1 MSFTEADYQAAAT
14 RLVAPV
20 ANVKA
25 IADVESAGETFWTI
39 DGQQL
44 PAVRLEAHWFGKFT
58 GYRFNTSRPDLSST
72 EWNPALAASTRA
84 GAWQQVRAALA
95 LDKAAAEQATSW
107 GAFQVMG
114 FNWQRLHYARVDEFV
129 AAMSTASGQLEA
141 FTRYIEADPALRASL
156 AIGAWRDVENRYN
169 GGGFKGAYAA
179 KLEAASE
186 RYASSAVALPRALCE
201 GDRGSDVV
209 ALQKALCVVADG
221 EFGPATDAAVR
232 RLQAQH
238 RLVVDG
244 IVGRMTRDALE
255 ADTGLKVA
263 A

>member
-1 MSFTEADYQAAAT
+1 MS
-14 RLVAPV
+14 RAP
-20 ANVKA
+20 A
-25 IADVESAGETFWTI
+25 FWTI

-72 EWNPALAASTRA
+72 EWNQALAASTRA

-129 AAMSTASGQLEA
+129 ATMSTASGQLEA

-169 GGGFKGAYAA
+169 GGGFNGVYAA
-179 KLEAASE
+179 KLEAAAE
-186 RYASSAVALPRALCE
+186 RYASGAVALPRALRE
-201 GDRGSDVV
+201 GDSGSDVV
-209 ALQKALCVVADG
+209 ALQKALCVIADG

-238 RLVVDG
+238 RLVIDG

>member
-1 MSFTEADYQAAAT
+1 MSFSEADYQAAAT
-14 RLVAPV
+14 RLVVPV
-20 ANVKA
+20 ANIKA

-58 GYRFNTSRPDLSST
+58 GYRFNTSRPDLSSS
-72 EWNPALAASTRA
+72 EWNPALAATTRA
-84 GAWQQVRAALA
+84 GAWQQVRAAMA

-114 FNWQRLHYARVDEFV
+114 FNWRGLHYGSIDEFV
-129 AAMSTASGQLEA
+129 TAMHTAAGQLEA
-141 FTRYIEADPALRASL
+141 FVRFIENDHALRASL
-156 AIGAWRDVENRYN
+156 AIGAWRDVENWYN
-169 GGGFKGAYAA
+169 GGGFNGVYAA
-179 KLEAASE
+179 KLEAAAE
-186 RYASSAVALPRALCE
+186 RYAAGALALPRALRE
-201 GDRGSDVV
+201 GDSGSDVS
-209 ALQKALCVVADG
+209 ALQKALCVIADG
-221 EFGPATDAAVR
+221 AFGPATDAAVR

>member
-1 MSFTEADYQAAAT
+1 MSFSEADYQSAAE
-14 RLVAPV
+14 RLAAPV

-25 IADVESAGETFWTI
+25 IADVESAGETFWII

-44 PAVRLEAHWFGKFT
+44 PPVRLEAHWFGKLT
-58 GYRFNTSRPDLSST
+58 GYRFNASRPDLSST
-72 EWNPALAASTRA
+72 EWNPALAATTRN
-84 GAWQQVRAALA
+84 GAWAQVRAAMA

-114 FNWQRLHYARVDEFV
+114 FNWSDLHYASIDAFV
-129 AAMSTASGQLEA
+129 AAMQTESGQLGA
-141 FTRYIEADPALRASL
+141 FTRFIEADPSLRASL

-169 GGGFKGAYAA
+169 GGGFNGTYAA
-179 KLEAASE
+179 KLEVAAK
-186 RYASSAVALPRALCE
+186 RYASGAAALPRAVRL
-201 GDRGSDVV
+201 GDSGPDIAS
-209 ALQKALCVVADG
+209 LQRALCVIADG
-221 EFGPATDAAVR
+221 EFGPATDTAVR

-244 IVGRMTRDALE
+244 IVGTMTRKALDAD
-255 ADTGLKVA
+255 ASVKVA

>member
-14 RLVAPV
+14 RLAAPV

-72 EWNPALAASTRA
+72 EWIPALAASTRA

-169 GGGFKGAYAA
+169 GGGFNGVYAA
-179 KLEAASE
+179 KLEAAAE
-186 RYASSAVALPRALCE
+186 RYASGAVALPRALRE
-201 GDRGSDVV
+201 GDSGSDVV
-209 ALQKALCVVADG
+209 ALQKALCVVADSV
-221 EFGPATDAAVR
+221 FGPATDAAVR

-244 IVGRMTRDALE
+244 IVGGMTRDALE
-255 ADTGLKVA
+255 ADIGSKVA

>member
-14 RLVAPV
+14 HLVAPV

-72 EWNPALAASTRA
+72 EWNQALAASTRA

-114 FNWQRLHYARVDEFV
+114 FNWQRLHYASVDVFV
-129 AAMSTASGQLEA
+129 ATMSTASGQLEA

-169 GGGFKGAYAA
+169 GGGFNGAYAA
-179 KLEAASE
+179 KLEVAAE
-186 RYASSAVALPRALCE
+186 RYASGAVALPRALRE
-201 GDRGSDVV
+201 GDSGSDVV
-209 ALQKALCVVADG
+209 ALQKALCVIADG

-244 IVGRMTRDALE
+244 IVGRITRDALE